1 MALFP
6 TDNMKRDGIQ
16 LGGPDTLCY
25 KCELERRANDPD
37 SDIPYG
43 KLQYKE
49 VFKITQQGL
58 DTCICMKHF
67 KEMCATSHYM
77 LIDTDECI
85 AVPLSAVEESAPEV
99 EVEDEGPKADPDE
112 IPEEALAEEVEPDKN
127 PEEAPVEEEKP
138 KKKDKKDKKKED
150 K

>member
-6 TDNMKRDGIQ
+6 NDEKKLDGIQ
-16 LGGPDTLCY
+16 LGGPNTLCY
-25 KCELERRANDPD
+25 KCELERRANDTD

-43 KLQYKE
+43 EMQYKE
-49 VFKITQQGL
+49 VFKIVDQGQ
-58 DTCICMKHF
+58 DICICMKHF

-77 LIDTDECI
+77 LIDTDECV
-85 AVPLSAVEESAPEV
+85 AVPLTAMEESAPEV
-99 EVEDEGPKADPDE
+99 
-112 IPEEALAEEVEPDKN
+112 EEVEPDKN
-127 PEEAPVEEEKP
+127 PEEASVEEEKP

>member
-6 TDNMKRDGIQ
+6 TNEKKLDGIQ
-16 LGGPDTLCY
+16 LGGPNTLCY
-25 KCELERRANDPD
+25 KCELERRATDTD

-43 KLQYKE
+43 EMQYKE
-49 VFKITQQGL
+49 VFKIVDQGQ
-58 DTCICMKHF
+58 DICICMKHF

-77 LIDTDECI
+77 LIDTNECI

-99 EVEDEGPKADPDE
+99 EEVE
-112 IPEEALAEEVEPDKN
+112 PEEVVEVEPDKN
-127 PEEAPVEEEKP
+127 PEEAPAEEEKP

>member
-6 TDNMKRDGIQ
+6 TDEKKIDGIQ
-16 LGGPDTLCY
+16 LGGPNTLCY
-25 KCELERRANDPD
+25 KCELERRANDTD

-43 KLQYKE
+43 KMQYKE
-49 VFKITQQGL
+49 VFKIVDQGQ
-58 DTCICMKHF
+58 DICICMKHF

-77 LIDTDECI
+77 LIDTDECV
-85 AVPLSAVEESAPEV
+85 AVPLTAMEESAPEV
-99 EVEDEGPKADPDE
+99 
-112 IPEEALAEEVEPDKN
+112 EEVEPDKN

-150 K
+150 KQCD

>member
-6 TDNMKRDGIQ
+6 TDEKKIDGIQ
-16 LGGPDTLCY
+16 LGGPNTLCY
-25 KCELERRANDPD
+25 KCELERRANDSD

-43 KLQYKE
+43 KMQYKE
-49 VFKITQQGL
+49 VFKIIDQRQ
-58 DTCICMKHF
+58 DICICIKHF

-77 LIDTDECI
+77 LIDTNECM
-85 AVPLSAVEESAPEV
+85 AVPLSAIEESAPEV
-99 EVEDEGPKADPDE
+99 EVEDEGPKAEPDE
-112 IPEEALAEEVEPDKN
+112 IPEEALA
-127 PEEAPVEEEKP
+127 EEEKP

>member
-6 TDNMKRDGIQ
+6 NNEKKLDGIQ
-16 LGGPDTLCY
+16 LGGPNTLCY
-25 KCELERRANDPD
+25 KCELERRATNTD

-43 KLQYKE
+43 EMQYKE
-49 VFKITQQGL
+49 VFKIIDQGQ
-58 DTCICMKHF
+58 DICICMKHF

-77 LIDTDECI
+77 LIDTNECI

-99 EVEDEGPKADPDE
+99 EEVE
-112 IPEEALAEEVEPDKN
+112 PEEVVEVKPDKN
-127 PEEAPVEEEKP
+127 PEEAPAEEEKP

>member
-6 TDNMKRDGIQ
+6 TNEKKLDGIQ
-16 LGGPDTLCY
+16 LGGPNTLCY
-25 KCELERRANDPD
+25 KCELERRFNDTD

-43 KLQYKE
+43 EMQYKE
-49 VFKITQQGL
+49 VFKIVDQGQ
-58 DTCICMKHF
+58 DICICMKHF

-77 LIDTDECI
+77 LIDTNECI

-99 EVEDEGPKADPDE
+99 EEVE
-112 IPEEALAEEVEPDKN
+112 PEEVVEVEPDRN
-127 PEEAPVEEEKP
+127 PEEAPAEEEKP

>member
-6 TDNMKRDGIQ
+6 NNEKKLDGIQ
-16 LGGPDTLCY
+16 LGGPNTLCY
-25 KCELERRANDPD
+25 KCELERRATDTD

-43 KLQYKE
+43 EMQYKE
-49 VFKITQQGL
+49 VFKIIDQGQ
-58 DTCICMKHF
+58 DICICMKHF

-77 LIDTDECI
+77 LIDTDECV
-85 AVPLSAVEESAPEV
+85 AVPLTAIEESAPEV
-99 EVEDEGPKADPDE
+99 EVEDEGPKAEPDE
-112 IPEEALAEEVEPDKN
+112 IPEEALA
-127 PEEAPVEEEKP
+127 EEEKP

>member
-6 TDNMKRDGIQ
+6 TDEKKIDGIQ
-16 LGGPDTLCY
+16 LGGPNTLCY
-25 KCELERRANDPD
+25 KCELERRFNDTD

-43 KLQYKE
+43 EMQYKE
-49 VFKITQQGL
+49 VFKIVDQGQ
-58 DTCICMKHF
+58 DICICMKHF

-77 LIDTDECI
+77 LIDTNECI

-99 EVEDEGPKADPDE
+99 DEVE
-112 IPEEALAEEVEPDKN
+112 PEPEVEEVEPDRN
-127 PEEAPVEEEKP
+127 PEEAPTEEEKP

>member
-6 TDNMKRDGIQ
+6 NNEKKLDGIQ
-16 LGGPDTLCY
+16 LGGPNTLCY
-25 KCELERRANDPD
+25 KCELERRATDTD

-43 KLQYKE
+43 EMQYKE
-49 VFKITQQGL
+49 VFKIIDQGQ
-58 DTCICMKHF
+58 DICICMKHF

-77 LIDTDECI
+77 LIDTNECI

-99 EVEDEGPKADPDE
+99 EEVEPETEG
-112 IPEEALAEEVEPDKN
+112 VEPDKN
-127 PEEAPVEEEKP
+127 PEETPAEEEKP

>member
-6 TDNMKRDGIQ
+6 TDNIKKDGIQ

-25 KCELERRANDPD
+25 KCELERRAADRD

-49 VFKITQQGL
+49 VFKINQGGL
-58 DTCICMKHF
+58 DTCLCMRHF
-67 KEMCATSHYM
+67 KEMCTTSHYM
-77 LIDTDECI
+77 LIDTNECM
-85 AVPLSAVEESAPEV
+85 AVPLSAIEESAPEI
-99 EVEDEGPKADPDE
+99 EETPETPK
-112 IPEEALAEEVEPDKN
+112 EEV
-127 PEEAPVEEEKP
+127 EEKP

>member
-77 LIDTDECI
+77 LIDTDECV
-85 AVPLSAVEESAPEV
+85 AVPLSAMEESAPEV
-99 EVEDEGPKADPDE
+99 EVEDNE
-112 IPEEALAEEVEPDKN
+112 IEPEVEEVEPDKN

-138 KKKDKKDKKKED
+138 KKKKDKKKED

>member
-6 TDNMKRDGIQ
+6 TDEKKIDGIQ
-16 LGGPDTLCY
+16 LGGPNTLCY
-25 KCELERRANDPD
+25 KCELERRANDSD

-43 KLQYKE
+43 KMQYKE
-49 VFKITQQGL
+49 VFKIIDQGQ
-58 DTCICMKHF
+58 DICICMKHF

-77 LIDTDECI
+77 LIDTDECV
-85 AVPLSAVEESAPEV
+85 AVPLSAMEESAPEV
-99 EVEDEGPKADPDE
+99 EVEDEGPKAEPDE
-112 IPEEALAEEVEPDKN
+112 IPEEALA
-127 PEEAPVEEEKP
+127 EEEKP

>member
-6 TDNMKRDGIQ
+6 NNEKKLDGIQ
-16 LGGPDTLCY
+16 LGGPNTLCY
-25 KCELERRANDPD
+25 KCELERRATDTD

-43 KLQYKE
+43 EMQYKE
-49 VFKITQQGL
+49 VFKIIDQGQ
-58 DTCICMKHF
+58 DICICMKHF

-77 LIDTDECI
+77 LIDTNECI

-99 EVEDEGPKADPDE
+99 EEVESEV
-112 IPEEALAEEVEPDKN
+112 EEVEPDKN
-127 PEEAPVEEEKP
+127 PEEAPAEEEKP

>member
-6 TDNMKRDGIQ
+6 NDEKKLDGIQ
-16 LGGPDTLCY
+16 LGGPNTLCY
-25 KCELERRANDPD
+25 KCELERRATDTD

-43 KLQYKE
+43 EMQYKE
-49 VFKITQQGL
+49 VFKIIDQGQ
-58 DTCICMKHF
+58 DICICMKHF

-77 LIDTDECI
+77 LIDTNECI

-99 EVEDEGPKADPDE
+99 EEVEPETEG
-112 IPEEALAEEVEPDKN
+112 VEPDKN
-127 PEEAPVEEEKP
+127 PEETPAEEEKP

>member
-6 TDNMKRDGIQ
+6 NNEKKLDGIQ
-16 LGGPDTLCY
+16 LGGPNTLCY
-25 KCELERRANDPD
+25 KCELERRATDTD

-43 KLQYKE
+43 EMQYKE
-49 VFKITQQGL
+49 VFKIIDQGQ
-58 DTCICMKHF
+58 DICICMKHF

-77 LIDTDECI
+77 LIDTDECV
-85 AVPLSAVEESAPEV
+85 AVPLSAMEESAPEV
-99 EVEDEGPKADPDE
+99 EEEDNE
-112 IPEEALAEEVEPDKN
+112 IEPEVEEVEPDKN

>member
-6 TDNMKRDGIQ
+6 TNEKKLDGIQ
-16 LGGPDTLCY
+16 LGGPNTLCY
-25 KCELERRANDPD
+25 KCELERRATDTD

-43 KLQYKE
+43 EMQYKE
-49 VFKITQQGL
+49 VFKIIDQGQ
-58 DTCICMKHF
+58 DICICMKHF

-77 LIDTDECI
+77 LIDTNECM
-85 AVPLSAVEESAPEV
+85 AVPLSAMEESAPEV
-99 EVEDEGPKADPDE
+99 EVEDEGPKAEPDE
-112 IPEEALAEEVEPDKN
+112 IPEEALA
-127 PEEAPVEEEKP
+127 EEEKP

>member
-1 MALFP
+1 MESDIVMALFP

-16 LGGPDTLCY
+16 LGGPNTLCY

-77 LIDTDECI
+77 LIDTDECM
-85 AVPLSAVEESAPEV
+85 AVPLSAMEESAPEV
-99 EVEDEGPKADPDE
+99 EVEDNEVE
-112 IPEEALAEEVEPDKN
+112 SEVEEVESDKN
-127 PEEAPVEEEKP
+127 PEEAPAEEEKP

>member
-77 LIDTDECI
+77 LIDTDECV
-85 AVPLSAVEESAPEV
+85 AVPLSAMEESAPEV
-99 EVEDEGPKADPDE
+99 EEEDNE
-112 IPEEALAEEVEPDKN
+112 IEPGVEEVEPDKN

>member
-6 TDNMKRDGIQ
+6 TNEKKLDGIQ
-16 LGGPDTLCY
+16 LGGPNTLCY
-25 KCELERRANDPD
+25 KCELERRATDTD

-43 KLQYKE
+43 EMQYKE
-49 VFKITQQGL
+49 VFKIIDQGQ
-58 DTCICMKHF
+58 DICICMKHF

-77 LIDTDECI
+77 LIDTNECI

-99 EVEDEGPKADPDE
+99 EVEDEGPKAEPDE
-112 IPEEALAEEVEPDKN
+112 IPEEALA
-127 PEEAPVEEEKP
+127 EEEKP

>member
-1 MALFP
+1 MESDIVMALFP

-77 LIDTDECI
+77 LIDTDECV
-85 AVPLSAVEESAPEV
+85 AVPLSAMEESAPEV
-99 EVEDEGPKADPDE
+99 EEEDNE
-112 IPEEALAEEVEPDKN
+112 IEPEVEEVEPDKN
-127 PEEAPVEEEKP
+127 PEEAPAEEEKP

>member
-6 TDNMKRDGIQ
+6 TNEKKLDGIQ
-16 LGGPDTLCY
+16 LGGPNTLCY
-25 KCELERRANDPD
+25 KCELERRATDTD

-43 KLQYKE
+43 EMQYKE
-49 VFKITQQGL
+49 VFKIIDQGQ
-58 DTCICMKHF
+58 DICICMKHF

-77 LIDTDECI
+77 LIDTNECI

-99 EVEDEGPKADPDE
+99 EEVESE
-112 IPEEALAEEVEPDKN
+112 AEEVEPDKN

>member
-1 MALFP
+1 MESDIVMALFP

-77 LIDTDECI
+77 LIDTDECV
-85 AVPLSAVEESAPEV
+85 AVPLSAVEESAPE
-99 EVEDEGPKADPDE
+99 
-112 IPEEALAEEVEPDKN
+112 IEEEPEPDKN
-127 PEEAPVEEEKP
+127 PEEAPAEEEKP

>member
-6 TDNMKRDGIQ
+6 TNEKKLDGIQ
-16 LGGPDTLCY
+16 LGGPNTLCY
-25 KCELERRANDPD
+25 KCELERRATDTD
-37 SDIPYG
+37 SYIPYG
-43 KLQYKE
+43 EMQYKE
-49 VFKITQQGL
+49 VFKIIDQGQ
-58 DTCICMKHF
+58 DICICMKHF

-77 LIDTDECI
+77 LIDTNECI

-99 EVEDEGPKADPDE
+99 EVEDEGPKAEPDE
-112 IPEEALAEEVEPDKN
+112 IPEEALA
-127 PEEAPVEEEKP
+127 EEEKP

>member
-77 LIDTDECI
+77 LIDTDECV
-85 AVPLSAVEESAPEV
+85 AVPLSAVEESAPE
-99 EVEDEGPKADPDE
+99 
-112 IPEEALAEEVEPDKN
+112 IEEEPEPDKN
-127 PEEAPVEEEKP
+127 PEEAPAEEEKP

>member
-6 TDNMKRDGIQ
+6 NNEKKLDGIQ
-16 LGGPDTLCY
+16 LGGPNTLCY
-25 KCELERRANDPD
+25 KCELERRATDTD

-43 KLQYKE
+43 EMQYKE
-49 VFKITQQGL
+49 VFKIIDQGQ
-58 DTCICMKHF
+58 DICICMKHF

-77 LIDTDECI
+77 LIDTNECI

-99 EVEDEGPKADPDE
+99 EVEDEGPKAEPDE
-112 IPEEALAEEVEPDKN
+112 IPEEALAEE
-127 PEEAPVEEEKP
+127 EEP

>member
-99 EVEDEGPKADPDE
+99 EVEDNEIEPEVEEG
-112 IPEEALAEEVEPDKN
+112 EPDKN
-127 PEEAPVEEEKP
+127 PEETPVEEEKP

>member
-6 TDNMKRDGIQ
+6 TNEKKLDGIQ
-16 LGGPDTLCY
+16 LGGPNTLCY
-25 KCELERRANDPD
+25 KCELERRATDTD

-43 KLQYKE
+43 EMQYKE
-49 VFKITQQGL
+49 VFKILDQGQ
-58 DTCICMKHF
+58 DICICMKHF

-77 LIDTDECI
+77 LIDTNECI

-99 EVEDEGPKADPDE
+99 EVEDEGPKAEPDE
-112 IPEEALAEEVEPDKN
+112 IPEEALA
-127 PEEAPVEEEKP
+127 EEEKP

>member
-6 TDNMKRDGIQ
+6 NDEKKLDGIQ
-16 LGGPDTLCY
+16 LGGPNTLCY
-25 KCELERRANDPD
+25 KCELERKANDTD

-43 KLQYKE
+43 KMQYKE
-49 VFKITQQGL
+49 VFKIVDQGQ
-58 DTCICMKHF
+58 DICICMKHF

-77 LIDTDECI
+77 LIDTDECV
-85 AVPLSAVEESAPEV
+85 AVPLTAMEESAPEV
-99 EVEDEGPKADPDE
+99 EKIE
-112 IPEEALAEEVEPDKN
+112 PEAEEVEPDKN
-127 PEEAPVEEEKP
+127 PEEAPAEEEKP

>member
-6 TDNMKRDGIQ
+6 TNEKKIDGIQ
-16 LGGPDTLCY
+16 LGGPNTLCY
-25 KCELERRANDPD
+25 KCELERRFNDTD

-43 KLQYKE
+43 KMQYKE
-49 VFKITQQGL
+49 VFKIVDQGQ
-58 DTCICMKHF
+58 DICICMKHF

-77 LIDTDECI
+77 LIDTNECI

-99 EVEDEGPKADPDE
+99 DEVE
-112 IPEEALAEEVEPDKN
+112 PEPEVEEVEPDRN
-127 PEEAPVEEEKP
+127 PEEAPTEEEKP

>member
-6 TDNMKRDGIQ
+6 TNEKKLDGIQ
-16 LGGPDTLCY
+16 LGGPNTLCY
-25 KCELERRANDPD
+25 KCELERRATDTD

-43 KLQYKE
+43 EMQYKE
-49 VFKITQQGL
+49 VFKIIDQGQ
-58 DTCICMKHF
+58 DICICMKHF

-77 LIDTDECI
+77 LIDTNECI

-99 EVEDEGPKADPDE
+99 EEVE
-112 IPEEALAEEVEPDKN
+112 PEAEEVEPDKN
-127 PEEAPVEEEKP
+127 PEEAPAEEEKP

>member
-6 TDNMKRDGIQ
+6 TDEKKIDGIQ
-16 LGGPDTLCY
+16 LGGPNTLCY
-25 KCELERRANDPD
+25 KCELERRANDSD

-43 KLQYKE
+43 KMQYKE
-49 VFKITQQGL
+49 VFKIIDQGQ
-58 DTCICMKHF
+58 DICICMKHF

-77 LIDTDECI
+77 LIDTNECM
-85 AVPLSAVEESAPEV
+85 AVPLSAIEESAPEV
-99 EVEDEGPKADPDE
+99 EVEDEGPKAEPDE
-112 IPEEALAEEVEPDKN
+112 IPEEALA
-127 PEEAPVEEEKP
+127 EEEKP

>member
-16 LGGPDTLCY
+16 LGGPNTLCY

-77 LIDTDECI
+77 LIDTDECM
-85 AVPLSAVEESAPEV
+85 AVPLSAMEESAPEV
-99 EVEDEGPKADPDE
+99 EEEDNE
-112 IPEEALAEEVEPDKN
+112 IEPEVEEVEPDKN

-138 KKKDKKDKKKED
+138 KKKKDKKKED

>member
-6 TDNMKRDGIQ
+6 NNEKKLDGIQ
-16 LGGPDTLCY
+16 LGGPNTLCY
-25 KCELERRANDPD
+25 KCELERRATDTD

-43 KLQYKE
+43 EMQYKE
-49 VFKITQQGL
+49 VFKIIDQGQ
-58 DTCICMKHF
+58 DICICMKHF

-77 LIDTDECI
+77 LIDTNECM
-85 AVPLSAVEESAPEV
+85 AVPLSAMEESAPEV
-99 EVEDEGPKADPDE
+99 EVEEEGPKAEPDE
-112 IPEEALAEEVEPDKN
+112 IPEEALA
-127 PEEAPVEEEKP
+127 EEEKP